1 MVRTKSGTVT
11 FSLVVFMRLRKNN
24 VHNLDLDLALNNN
37 TSTTFISEVKTDI
50 SLEKNPQLWEAMT
63 RDCINRFKL
72 RA

>member
-11 FSLVVFMRLRKNN
+11 FSLVVFTRLRKNN
-24 VHNLDLDLALNNN
+24 VHNLELDLALNNN

-50 SLEKNPQLWEAMT
+50 SLEKNPQLWGAMT

-72 RA
+72 RS

>member
-37 TSTTFISEVKTDI
+37 TSTTFISEAKIHI
-50 SLEKNPQLWEAMT
+50 SLAKNPQLWGAMT

>member
-1 MVRTKSGTVT
+1 MI
-11 FSLVVFMRLRKNN
+11 

-50 SLEKNPQLWEAMT
+50 SLEKNPQLWGAMT